1 MINILLKCP
10 KYTTFLSVK
19 IFEGLNVYYNTM
31 YMSSVTNISKYFI
44 ILFLFLISCASLP
57 GINESPIKKKA
68 NQKLIES
75 QYTINDVRINI
86 ININNLSEVD
96 INFYNEKKVEEADY
110 KVKKFSD
117 IYNYKYEYILGPAD
131 SISIDLTDTDDL
143 DNTYT
148 LDQQGM
154 IDLPFIG
161 KVKLD
166 GLTLNRTQ
174 NILVDV
180 IKDFY
185 KNPDLQIN
193 IEEFNSSKVYIVGA
207 VRNQK
212 TISLDQK
219 PIKLIEAAIEANF
232 NPSSQDKI
240 LGTKGFLRRDNKVYK
255 INLVNAFSGTDEK
268 ENFYLKKD
276 DVIFID
282 RNSDAVHVFG
292 EVNKPGIYFPNLG
305 YSLTELIS
313 TSGLNQLTANAK
325 RVYVIREKFDTFLE
339 VDVFQ
344 LDIKNPVNLIA
355 GRKFMLQSKD
365 IVFVPPTEIVKWN
378 RTISL
383 LLPQTDL
390 FKSYNP
396 IVQEGVKAD
405 STNLSE

>member
-1 MINILLKCP
+1 MFFFK
-10 KYTTFLSVK
+10 KFL
-19 IFEGLNVYYNTM
+19 
-31 YMSSVTNISKYFI
+31 NISFI
-44 ILFLFLISCASLP
+44 SLFILTSCVSLP
-57 GINESPIKKKA
+57 GINKSPSKKKPSR
-68 NQKLIES
+68 KVIES
-75 QYTINDVRINI
+75 EYSIRDVGINI
-86 ININNLSEVD
+86 VKINSLTEMDIDYYNKNKIEEVD
-96 INFYNEKKVEEADY
+96 F
-110 KVKKFSD
+110 KVKKFSN
-117 IYNYKYEYILGPAD
+117 IYDYKYEYILGPAD
-131 SISIDLTDTDDL
+131 KISINLTDTDDL
-143 DNTYT
+143 DNSY
-148 LDQQGM
+148 LIDQEGM

-166 GLTLNRTQ
+166 GLTLNETQ
-174 NILVDV
+174 NILMDV

-212 TISLDQK
+212 TINLDQK

-232 NPSSQDKI
+232 NPSAADK
-240 LGTKGFLRRDNKVYK
+240 LYGTKGFLRRDNEVYK
-255 INLVNAFSGTDEK
+255 INLKNAFSGLDEK
-268 ENFYLKKD
+268 ENFYLKKN

-282 RNSDAVHVFG
+282 RNSDAIHVFG
-292 EVNKPGIYFPNLG
+292 EVSKPGVYFPNLG

-325 RVYVIREKFDTFLE
+325 KVYVIREKFNSFLE

-344 LDIKNPVNLIA
+344 LDIRNPVNLIA

-396 IVQEGVKAD
+396 IIQEGMKAD
-405 STNLSE
+405 SANITE